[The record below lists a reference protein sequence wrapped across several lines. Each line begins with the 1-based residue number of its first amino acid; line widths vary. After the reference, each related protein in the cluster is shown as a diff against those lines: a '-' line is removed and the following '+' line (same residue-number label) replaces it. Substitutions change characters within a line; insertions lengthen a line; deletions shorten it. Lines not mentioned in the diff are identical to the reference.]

1 MDSKTLCLAVL
12 SQGDA
17 SGYEIRKAVETGPFG
32 HIQDI
37 GYSSIYPALSR
48 LRDDGLVTVTE
59 YAQDGRPNKKVYRLT
74 GDGRMSLLGALQEP
88 TESDKMRS
96 DFLFRMLFADILPPA
111 VVENMLDARL
121 REIDTT
127 IARMDARAQNG
138 FENVGEEFLNGFA
151 ATVQRA
157 MADYIEENRY
167 QLVASSLVPQR
178 AVAE

>member
-1 MDSKTLCLAVL
+1 MDAKTLCLAVL

-17 SGYEIRKAVETGPFG
+17 SGYEIRKAVESGPFG

-48 LRDDGLVTVTE
+48 LHDDDLVSVTE
-59 YAQDGRPNKKVYRLT
+59 YAQEGRPDKKVYKLT
-74 GDGRMSLLGALQEP
+74 AEGRISLLGALQEP
-88 TESDKMRS
+88 TESDKTRS
-96 DFLFRMLFADILPPA
+96 DFLFRMLFADILPPS
-111 VVENMLDARL
+111 VVEQMIDNRLQEIEATLAR
-121 REIDTT
+121 IN
-127 IARMDARAQNG
+127 ARSNAG
-138 FENVGEEFLNGFA
+138 FENTGDAFLNGFA

-167 QLVASSLVPQR
+167 QLVGSSLVPQR

>member
-1 MDSKTLCLAVL
+1 
-12 SQGDA
+12 
-17 SGYEIRKAVETGPFG
+17 
-32 HIQDI
+32 
-37 GYSSIYPALSR
+37 
-48 LRDDGLVTVTE
+48 
-59 YAQDGRPNKKVYRLT
+59 
-74 GDGRMSLLGALQEP
+74 
-88 TESDKMRS
+88 
-96 DFLFRMLFADILPPA
+96 
-111 VVENMLDARL
+111 MLDARL